1 MDVLIIVDYI
11 YKINNQI
18 GGERRRRLQ
27 AKEVATGH
35 TLSQEGAYAELKAR
49 SQAPLLCSASI
60 MGEIQSL

>member
-1 MDVLIIVDYI
+1 M
-11 YKINNQI
+11 
-18 GGERRRRLQ
+18 RLQ